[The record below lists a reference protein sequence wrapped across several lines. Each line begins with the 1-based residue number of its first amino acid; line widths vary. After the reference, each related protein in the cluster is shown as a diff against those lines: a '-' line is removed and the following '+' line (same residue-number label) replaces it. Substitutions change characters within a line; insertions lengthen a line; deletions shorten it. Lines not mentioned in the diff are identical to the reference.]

1 VDLRRLRAGEWL
13 AAAGGM
19 VLIGSLLVLPW
30 YEADSGEVTGFEVF
44 SIVDILLTLIGALAI
59 ALAILQATR
68 NSPAMPVAAGV
79 LCVPCGF
86 VGFVLVLYRLLDE
99 PGVPGA
105 DAVVDVRLGAYLGLL
120 ALAAITAGGWLS
132 MGNEHVRHLPPGPE
146 PELRPAPH
154 G

>member
-13 AAAGGM
+13 AGAGG
-19 VLIGSLLVLPW
+19 VLLIGSLLLLPW

-44 SIVDILLTLIGALAI
+44 SIVDILLTLIGGLAI
-59 ALAILQATR
+59 ALAFLQATQD
-68 NSPAMPVAAGV
+68 SPAMPVGAGV
-79 LCVPCGF
+79 LCVPLGF
-86 VGFVLVLYRLLDE
+86 AGFALVLYRLLDE
-99 PGVPGA
+99 PGVPGG

-120 ALAAITAGGWLS
+120 AMAAITAGGWLS
-132 MGNEHVRHLPPGPE
+132 IATEQVRGLPPGPE

>member
-1 VDLRRLRAGEWL
+1 V
-13 AAAGGM
+13 
-19 VLIGSLLVLPW
+19 VVGSLLLLPW

-44 SIVDILLTLIGALAI
+44 SIVDLLLTLIGALAI
-59 ALAILQATR
+59 ALAVLQAR
-68 NSPAMPVAAGV
+68 QVGPAMPVAAGV
-79 LCVPCGF
+79 LSVPCGF

-105 DAVVDVRLGAYLGLL
+105 GAAVDVRLGAYLGLL
-120 ALAAITAGGWLS
+120 AMAAIAAGGWLS
-132 MGNEHVRHLPPGPE
+132 IQNEHVRHLPPGPE